1 MEHEPSLGRLLT
13 EAFRVGAQATEFHGG
28 VGLEK
33 RISKL
38 ETGKLGKFSF
48 AVVKPSIF
56 ETTRHIF
63 GICDKE
69 FIASLR
75 EGLVEIDTGAGKS
88 GASFFSTQDNKYL
101 LKVVKE
107 DAEATA
113 ELAGRFLLHF
123 QANPGTFIAPFYA
136 LLELRLKHK
145 IAPKNRIVLV
155 CMPNTFCKTQAKDLL
170 TPPPGFKRASNFRRY
185 DLKGLLDGRMARVE
199 DGLSPHSTVYQDQDL
214 LTHGQHVWTSSDLK
228 AAIRAQLSAD
238 CRFLEDCAV
247 IDYSL
252 LLGVVKTQFVEA
264 VDQSRR
270 DFAEGEAPERKDS
283 RVESLGSID
292 RTATGVRLLEGLYLP
307 KHLRFHEEN
316 PEVAVEEDKSSE
328 WKEVYL
334 ISIVDTLQTYNSLK
348 AAESKIKNLYKNAT
362 IQSPQEY
369 SQRFRAFMEE
379 LVKVDVQQEQMLL
392 LKSAPLS
399 KSVLDR

>member
-170 TPPPGFKRASNFRRY
+170 TPPPGFKS
-185 DLKGLLDGRMARVE
+185 
-199 DGLSPHSTVYQDQDL
+199 LSPHSTVYQDQDL